1 MSDKVY
7 SYVVIW
13 MISGEHFIEDLKLR
27 VPYRT
32 PMPIT
37 EADFLN
43 SKDLNRATQQNLVKV
58 VAQASIPSPIPQG
71 GVNPV
76 MVRQIE
82 ELQVALRDSEKARK
96 GLEAKI
102 DTQDEKLEAILAAI
116 QKIPERTVVVTSGNG
131 ASKPVSDVVGGEA
144 PMYFP
149 ENLSIGTDARIN
161 MHESEGDA
169 NLEEAAQKLR
179 ELRKRQGGG

>member
-1 MSDKVY
+1 M
-7 SYVVIW
+7 
-13 MISGEHFIEDLKLR
+13 
-27 VPYRT
+27 
-32 PMPIT
+32 
-37 EADFLN
+37 
-43 SKDLNRATQQNLVKV
+43 
-58 VAQASIPSPIPQG
+58 
-71 GVNPV
+71 

-116 QKIPERTVVVTSGNG
+116 QKIPERTVVTSSNGNG